1 MTILAVR
8 HRFNYN
14 VVQIEADGNHIGK
27 ALSGS
32 SLPVL
37 TKSGGKK
44 FYKFRGS
51 MDAKDRYGLQLVKVL
66 DVAAYTLDDPNV
78 LHRQW
83 KDVPVGHYCAAALIN
98 DSLMFLTDNSEL
110 ITRRLPAPP
119 PSPKDNVVR
128 LFPSPPKSN
137 Q

>member
-14 VVQIEADGNHIGK
+14 LIQIERDGTFTGK
-27 ALSGS
+27 SLTGNK
-32 SLPVL
+32 LPVL
-37 TKSGGKK
+37 QRNGESK
-44 FYKFRGS
+44 FYTFSGS
-51 MDAKDRYGLQLVKVL
+51 LDVSQRSGHQLVKVINIAAYSIEPADVL
-66 DVAAYTLDDPNV
+66 QRHWIEVAA
-78 LHRQW
+78 
-83 KDVPVGHYCAAALIN
+83 GHYCAAALIN

-128 LFPSPPKSN
+128 LFPSPPKSS